1 MISSKINKILSAKL
15 QFFKLNLEL
24 CKSQIKFKT
33 MKLFKPFFVAF
44 ISLTLFAFTTQITK
58 EVNTESSVVKWTGY
72 KVTGKHEGTI
82 MIKKG
87 SLTFKNNVLVGGKF
101 VIDMSTINTTDL
113 EGDYKKKLDGHL
125 KDDDFFGV
133 EKHKTA
139 SLVFTSL
146 KQNGTN
152 YIVNAD
158 LTIKGITN
166 KVKFKM
172 QVLEN
177 SAIADLKIDRTKYD
191 IKYGSASFFDDLKDR
206 AIYDE
211 FDLNVN
217 LSF

>member
-1 MISSKINKILSAKL
+1 
-15 QFFKLNLEL
+15 
-24 CKSQIKFKT
+24 
-33 MKLFKPFFVAF
+33 MKLFKVFLVAI
-44 ISLTLFAFTTQITK
+44 ISLSLFAFTSEITK
-58 EVNTESSVVKWTGY
+58 EVNTETSVVKWTGY
-72 KVTGKHEGTI
+72 KVTGQHEGTI

-87 SLTFKNNVLVGGKF
+87 SLTFEDNVLVGGKF
-101 VIDMSTINTTDL
+101 IIDMSTINTTDL

-146 KQNGTN
+146 KQNGAY

-172 QVLEN
+172 QVSEN
-177 SAIADLKIDRTKYD
+177 SATADLKIDRTKFD

>member
-15 QFFKLNLEL
+15 QFLKLNLEL
-24 CKSQIKFKT
+24 CKSHIKFKT
-33 MKLFKPFFVAF
+33 MKLFKLFFVAF

-72 KVTGKHEGTI
+72 KVTGQHEGTI

-152 YIVNAD
+152 YLVNAD

>member
-1 MISSKINKILSAKL
+1 
-15 QFFKLNLEL
+15 
-24 CKSQIKFKT
+24 
-33 MKLFKPFFVAF
+33 MKLFKVFFVAI
-44 ISLTLFAFTTQITK
+44 ISLSLFAFTSEITK
-58 EVNTESSVVKWTGY
+58 EVNTETSVVKWTGY
-72 KVTGKHEGTI
+72 KVTGQHEGTI

-87 SLTFKNNVLVGGKF
+87 SLTFEDNLLVGGKF
-101 VIDMSTINTTDL
+101 IIDMSTINTTDL

-146 KQNGTN
+146 KQNGAY

-172 QVLEN
+172 QVSEN
-177 SAIADLKIDRTKYD
+177 SATADLKIDRTKFD

-206 AIYDE
+206 SIYDE

>member
-1 MISSKINKILSAKL
+1 
-15 QFFKLNLEL
+15 
-24 CKSQIKFKT
+24 
-33 MKLFKPFFVAF
+33 MKLFKLFFIAF
-44 ISLTLFAFTTQITK
+44 ATLSFFAFTSQITK

-72 KVTGKHEGTI
+72 KVTGQHEGTI

-125 KDDDFFGV
+125 KADDFFGV

-139 SLVFTSL
+139 SMVFTTI
-146 KQNGTN
+146 KQNGAN

-172 QVLEN
+172 QVSEN
-177 SAIADLKIDRTKYD
+177 SAIANLKIDRTKFD

>member
-1 MISSKINKILSAKL
+1 MITKIRI
-15 QFFKLNLEL
+15 
-24 CKSQIKFKT
+24 
-33 MKLFKPFFVAF
+33 MKLFKLFFIVF
-44 ISLTLFAFTTQITK
+44 TSLSFFAFTSQITK

-72 KVTGKHEGTI
+72 KVTGQHEGTI

-87 SLTFKNNVLVGGKF
+87 SLTFNNNVLVGGKF
-101 VIDMSTINTTDL
+101 LIDMSTINTTDL

>member
-1 MISSKINKILSAKL
+1 M
-15 QFFKLNLEL
+15 
-24 CKSQIKFKT
+24 
-33 MKLFKPFFVAF
+33 
-44 ISLTLFAFTTQITK
+44 
-58 EVNTESSVVKWTGY
+58 
-72 KVTGKHEGTI
+72 
-82 MIKKG
+82 
-87 SLTFKNNVLVGGKF
+87 LVGGKF

>member
-1 MISSKINKILSAKL
+1 
-15 QFFKLNLEL
+15 
-24 CKSQIKFKT
+24 
-33 MKLFKPFFVAF
+33 MKLFKLFFIAF
-44 ISLTLFAFTTQITK
+44 TSLLFFAFTSQITK
-58 EVNTESSVVKWTGY
+58 EVNTESSIVKWIGY
-72 KVTGKHEGTI
+72 KVTGQHEGTI
-82 MIKKG
+82 EIKKG
-87 SLTFKNNVLVGGKF
+87 SLTFEDNVLVGGKF
-101 VIDMSTINTTDL
+101 IIDMSTINTTDL

-139 SLVFTSL
+139 SMVFTSI
-146 KQNGTN
+146 KQNGAD

-166 KVKFKM
+166 KVKLKM
-172 QVLEN
+172 QVSEN
-177 SAIADLKIDRTKYD
+177 SATADLKIDRTKYD
-191 IKYGSASFFDDLKDR
+191 IKYGSASFFDGLKDR